1 MKNLLSPS
9 LLTWL
14 RCFDAVARNG
24 SFTIA
29 AKELHVTQG
38 SISQQVKKLE
48 EYLGITLLHRGGK
61 ALSLT
66 REGARLS
73 LVSGQ
78 AFQSL
83 NQAVDKLRQSHPRK
97 DAPLNLSCSPSFA
110 MLWLTPRVG
119 DLLREQSGM
128 SVRIYG
134 EFHSLDRVGMSVS
147 GIQVGIRFDP
157 GHYSDLHADR
167 FLDELLVPVASPDF
181 LKRYPGIHSVN
192 DIPTDSMLH
201 DASAWHNAPPT
212 VEWDTWLE
220 GMGGT
225 PPKHSGVHFNLSQ
238 LAIIAALSGQGIA
251 MGRLAL
257 VYDELVSGRLV
268 VPVAFAVP
276 SKAHYH
282 FIFTNEPTGTNAHL
296 RDWLHSAGE
305 QFTADRDDLLER
317 LGVQTQ
323 TLTR

>member
-1 MKNLLSPS
+1 MKNSLSPS

-14 RCFDAVARNG
+14 RCFDAVSRNG

-29 AKELHVTQG
+29 ANELHVTQG

-48 EYLGITLLHRGGK
+48 EYLGVTLLHRGGK
-61 ALSLT
+61 TFSLT

-83 NQAVDKLRQSHPRK
+83 NQAVDKLRQTHMRK

-110 MLWLTPRVG
+110 MLWLTPRMG
-119 DLLREQSGM
+119 DLLREQEGM

-134 EFHSLDRVGMSVS
+134 EFHSLERVGMSVS
-147 GIQVGIRFDP
+147 GIQLGIRFDP

-167 FLDELLVPVASPDF
+167 FLSEWLVPVASPDF
-181 LKRYPGIHSVN
+181 LKRHPEIRSMH
-192 DIPTDSMLH
+192 DIPTNTMLH
-201 DASAWHNAPPT
+201 DSSAWHNAPPT

-220 GMGGT
+220 GMGET
-225 PPKHSGVHFNLSQ
+225 PPKHNGVHFNLSQ
-238 LAIIAALSGQGIA
+238 LAIVAALSGQGIA
-251 MGRLAL
+251 MGRIAL

-268 VPVAFAVP
+268 VPVPFAVP
-276 SKAHYH
+276 SKGHYH
-282 FIFTNEPTGTNAHL
+282 LIFKNELMGTNAHL
-296 RDWLHSAGE
+296 RDWLYDAGKRFE
-305 QFTADRDDLLER
+305 LDRDDLLNQFGITK
-317 LGVQTQ
+317 LS
-323 TLTR
+323 L

>member
-24 SFTIA
+24 TFTVA
-29 AKELHVTQG
+29 ANELHVTQG
-38 SISQQVKKLE
+38 SVSQQVKKLE
-48 EYLGITLLHRGGK
+48 GYLGVTLLQRGGK
-61 ALSLT
+61 STSLT
-66 REGARLS
+66 LEGARLS
-73 LVSGQ
+73 LVTEQ

-83 NQAVDKLRQSHPRK
+83 NHAVEKLSLTHSRK

-119 DLLREQSGM
+119 DLLRQQAGM

-157 GHYSDLHADR
+157 GDYLDLHADR
-167 FLDELLVPVASPDF
+167 FLNEWLVPVASPQF
-181 LKRYPGIHSVN
+181 LKRHPEIRSVH
-192 DIPTDSMLH
+192 DIPTDTMLH

-212 VEWDTWLE
+212 VAWDTWIE
-220 GMGGT
+220 GMGET
-225 PPKHSGVHFNLSQ
+225 APEHNGVHFNLSQ
-238 LAIIAALSGQGIA
+238 LAIVSALNGQGIA
-251 MGRLAL
+251 MGSLAL

-268 VPVAFAVP
+268 VPIPFAVS

-282 FIFTNEPTGTNAHL
+282 FIFINEPRGTNAHL
-296 RDWLHSAGE
+296 RTWLHDAGKRFE
-305 QFTADRDDLLER
+305 LDRDKLLNQ
-317 LGVQTQ
+317 LGITK
-323 TLTR
+323 LSS

>member
-1 MKNLLSPS
+1 MKNLLSHS

-48 EYLGITLLHRGGK
+48 EYLGVTLLHRGSRTL
-61 ALSLT
+61 ALT

-83 NQAVDKLRQSHPRK
+83 NQAVDKLRQSHTRK

-119 DLLREQSGM
+119 NLLREQAGM

-167 FLDELLVPVASPDF
+167 FLSEWLVPVVSPEF
-181 LKRYPGIHSVN
+181 LKRHPEIRNLDS
-192 DIPTDSMLH
+192 IPCNLMLH

-220 GMGGT
+220 GMGQT
-225 PPKHSGVHFNLSQ
+225 PPKHDGVHFNLSQ
-238 LAIIAALSGQGIA
+238 LAIVAALSGQGIA
-251 MGRLAL
+251 MGRIAL

-268 VPVAFAVP
+268 VPVPFAVP
-276 SKAHYH
+276 SKGHYH
-282 FIFTNEPTGTNAHL
+282 LIFKNELMGTNAHL
-296 RDWLHSAGE
+296 RDWLYDAGKRFE
-305 QFTADRDDLLER
+305 LDRDDLLNQFGITK
-317 LGVQTQ
+317 LS
-323 TLTR
+323 L